1 MKKRFL
7 MIIGVI
13 VAFAAVS
20 VIAASVLSYDD
31 FLDEN
36 VEALLSGESVSG
48 VIECVARY
56 GFISNFAWVS
66 VERHIEKGRL

>member
-1 MKKRFL
+1 
-7 MIIGVI
+7 MIVGVI

-48 VIECVARY
+48 VIECDGAGNLYCPLTLTNEFREIRIY
-56 GFISNFAWVS
+56 Q
-66 VERHIEKGRL
+66 

>member
-7 MIIGVI
+7 MILGVI

-48 VIECVARY
+48 VIECDGAGNLYCPLTHTNEFREIRIY
-56 GFISNFAWVS
+56 Q
-66 VERHIEKGRL
+66 